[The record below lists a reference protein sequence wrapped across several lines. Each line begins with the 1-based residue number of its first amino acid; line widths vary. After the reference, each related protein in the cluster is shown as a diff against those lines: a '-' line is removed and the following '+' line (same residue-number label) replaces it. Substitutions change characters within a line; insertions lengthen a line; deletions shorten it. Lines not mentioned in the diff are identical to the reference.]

1 MGPYGVWLIAYKR
14 FIQPNERSMDM
25 PDLMTSYLG
34 LQLKNPLVASASP
47 LSKKVDT
54 VRRLEDAGAAAVVM
68 YSLFEEQI
76 THESYEL
83 DFYLERG
90 THSYAE
96 ALSYFP
102 DLDYHNLG
110 TEPYLEHLHKIKQA
124 VSIPVIGSLNGIS
137 TGGWVEYA
145 HRIEQAGADAL
156 ELNIYYLPTDPDLS
170 GAELEEDF
178 VQLVRDIREK
188 VKLPIAVK
196 LSPYFTAL
204 PNLAKRIVAA
214 GANALVL
221 FNRFYQP
228 DFDLEELEVIPNL
241 ILSTSHELRLPLR
254 WIAIL
259 YGRIEADFA
268 LTTGVHTAHD
278 VLKAMMAGANVAMM
292 TSTLLENGVGRIMHI
307 LTDLQEWMEEHEY
320 ESIEQMRGSMSQ
332 RAVAEPAA
340 FERANYIKALNTFDQ
355 YVR

>member
-1 MGPYGVWLIAYKR
+1 
-14 FIQPNERSMDM
+14 M
-25 PDLMTSYLG
+25 PDLTTTYLG
-34 LQLKNPLVASASP
+34 LHLKNPLVASASP
-47 LSKKVDT
+47 LSKKVDA
-54 VRRLEDAGAAAVVM
+54 VRRIEDAGAAALVM

-83 DFYLERG
+83 DHYLERG
-90 THSYAE
+90 AHSYAE
-96 ALSYFP
+96 AMSYFP

-124 VSIPVIGSLNGIS
+124 VSIPIIGSLNGIS
-137 TGGWVEYA
+137 SGGWVEYA

-178 VQLVRDIREK
+178 VQLVRDVRAK

-204 PNLAKRIVAA
+204 PNMAKRIVEA

-228 DFDLEELEVIPNL
+228 DFDLEELEVVPNL

-259 YGRIEADFA
+259 YGRIQADFA
-268 LTTGVHTAHD
+268 LTSGVHTAQD

-292 TSTLLENGVGRIMHI
+292 ASTLLESGVGRIMHI